1 MIKCV
6 AIDDEPIALQIIE
19 EFCRRHGDIQITSFT
34 DPIEGLTYVKNV
46 MPQIVFLDIQMND
59 ISGLNIATQLPKEIG
74 IIFTTAY
81 IDYAIEGFNLDAVDY
96 LNKPFSYQRFS
107 QAIQRAIRRIQYTN
121 HIAENKQIIV
131 KQDYSNVP
139 IRLSDILYIEAME
152 NYCKIYIVGKKMVL
166 AHNSMK
172 NILEQ
177 LPDSDLLR
185 VHKSYIIPRKQIK
198 SFNRQVVTLH
208 DNTSIPV
215 GRQFAKFLFSE

>member
-96 LNKPFSYQRFS
+96 LNKPFSY
-107 QAIQRAIRRIQYTN
+107 
-121 HIAENKQIIV
+121 
-131 KQDYSNVP
+131 
-139 IRLSDILYIEAME
+139 
-152 NYCKIYIVGKKMVL
+152 
-166 AHNSMK
+166 
-172 NILEQ
+172 
-177 LPDSDLLR
+177 
-185 VHKSYIIPRKQIK
+185 
-198 SFNRQVVTLH
+198 
-208 DNTSIPV
+208 
-215 GRQFAKFLFSE
+215 